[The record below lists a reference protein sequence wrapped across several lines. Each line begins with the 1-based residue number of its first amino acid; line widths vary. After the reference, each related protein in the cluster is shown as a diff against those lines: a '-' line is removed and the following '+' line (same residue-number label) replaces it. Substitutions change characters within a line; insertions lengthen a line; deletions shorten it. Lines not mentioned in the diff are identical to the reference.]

1 MKKSITAVI
10 GIAVVIGLV
19 ILTAGC
25 VGSQDQNQGQSAV
38 QPGDETEIA
47 KLIEDYIPQGQ
58 ILLLGTAS
66 ASGVPN
72 VAPISAILTNGNRI
86 ILGNMYMLKTLSN
99 IQENPQVTLLA
110 TDTEKGYCVQLKGT
124 AEIKTNSDEHKLMNE
139 LVKKRFGE
147 AAQTKNVVVV
157 TVTEVYDSML
167 GPNAGQR
174 IA

>member
-1 MKKSITAVI
+1 MKKSITAII
-10 GIAVVIGLV
+10 GIAVVICLV

-47 KLIEDYIPQGQ
+47 KLIEEHIPQGQ

-72 VAPISAILTNGNRI
+72 VVPISALFTNNNRI

-110 TDTEKGYCVQLKGT
+110 TNTDKGYSIQFKGT
-124 AEIKTNSDEHKLMNE
+124 AEIKTNTDEHKLMNE

-147 AAQTKNVVVV
+147 SEQTKNVVIV
-157 TVTEVYDSML
+157 TVKEVYDCML

-174 IA
+174 LA